1 MNGKPIYVTKPHL
14 PPLEDFIPY
23 LEEIWASGCLTNGG
37 PMHQRLERELAA
49 FLGVPFVS
57 LFNNA
62 TNALMVALNALNVAG
77 EVITTPYSFVATTH
91 SLLWSGNRPVFVD
104 IDPVTLNMDP
114 ARIEAAISEDTT
126 AIMPVHCYGTPCDV
140 EAIRTIAHEHG
151 LKVIYDAAHAF
162 AVDGQSGSV
171 LNYGDLSVLS
181 FHATKVF
188 NTFEGGAII
197 SQDAA
202 MKRRIDSLKNFGIQN
217 EVTVTD
223 AGINGKMAEV
233 NAAFGLLQLKSVRE
247 AIATR
252 KAIAELYQVELA
264 DVPGI
269 RYVQEGVS
277 AKLNYGYFP
286 ILVGTEYPLS
296 RDALYE
302 RLKASNVYSRRYF
315 YPLLSDL
322 PMYSHLPS
330 ASRSNLPTAAVAA
343 ERILCLPI
351 FPTLDHASVTTIA
364 GLIRANAER
373 S

>member
-1 MNGKPIYVTKPHL
+1 
-14 PPLEDFIPY
+14 
-23 LEEIWASGCLTNGG
+23 
-37 PMHQRLERELAA
+37 
-49 FLGVPFVS
+49 
-57 LFNNA
+57 
-62 TNALMVALNALNVAG
+62 
-77 EVITTPYSFVATTH
+77 
-91 SLLWSGNRPVFVD
+91 
-104 IDPVTLNMDP
+104 
-114 ARIEAAISEDTT
+114 
-126 AIMPVHCYGTPCDV
+126 MPVHCYGTPCDV
-140 EAIRTIAHEHG
+140 DAIRTIAHEHG
-151 LKVIYDAAHAF
+151 LRVIYDAAHAF
-162 AVDGQSGSV
+162 AVEGQGGSV
-171 LNYGDLSVLS
+171 LNHGDLSVLS

-202 MKRRIDSLKNFGIQN
+202 MKQRIDSLKNFGIQN

-233 NAAFGLLQLKSVRE
+233 NAAFGLLQLKTVRE

-269 RYVQEGVS
+269 RYVQESVS

-296 RDALYE
+296 RDALYD
-302 RLKASNVYSRRYF
+302 RLKASNVYPRRYF

-322 PMYSHLPS
+322 PMYCHLPS

-364 GLIRANAER
+364 GLIRATR
-373 S
+373 SGARAGADYVCPGSRNLGKSFLLLSILISIGKHTSLGAARAPRRCGLKSPGSRCSSSAPEYRRQRWAGRMTRPWPTTSAVECQPGTGATHD